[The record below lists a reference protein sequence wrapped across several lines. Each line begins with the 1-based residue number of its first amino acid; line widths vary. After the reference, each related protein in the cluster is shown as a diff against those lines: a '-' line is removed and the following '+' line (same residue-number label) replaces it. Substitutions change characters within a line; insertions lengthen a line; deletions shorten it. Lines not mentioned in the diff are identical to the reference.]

1 MKTQGSIRTTAFL
14 LVVCLIAAAALP
26 GIGCAGARPYAHER
40 VTVTDTNGVTT
51 TTDRTMKTTTWN
63 LWPSKSEIERQT
75 VSAGKAWKIGQ
86 EGIDVESTGGTNGVQ
101 ALREIRGI
109 MQALPK

>member
-1 MKTQGSIRTTAFL
+1 MPAIRAPHPITVL
-14 LVVCLIAAAALP
+14 LAALLFVCCLIAFT
-26 GIGCAGARPYAHER
+26 GCAGARPYAHER

-75 VSAGKAWKIGQ
+75 VSAGKSWKIGQ
-86 EGIDVESTGGTNGVQ
+86 EGIDTETTGGTNGVQ
-101 ALREIRGI
+101 ALREINSILSKVR
-109 MQALPK
+109 P